1 MYFLTSIGTIPII
14 IFLFLG
20 LLLYKIFKADSRK
33 LQNNWSQYIDKMQ
46 FSTDEFYNRLQ
57 KEIASANIEHLL
69 TENVTLSEGGI
80 TSSNRKYFRVNY
92 KDFQYDV
99 CFMNFGNSAA
109 YISCW
114 LWRTPTGFEL
124 IFSAIPFFG
133 IWLNRFFFTETY
145 YRIDSANSFM
155 HFIQSKVLKV
165 LDEIIKEQNITAL
178 PEFERYPMKQAL
190 HNKK

>member
-1 MYFLTSIGTIPII
+1 MYMLTSIGIIPLIVFI
-14 IFLFLG
+14 FLG

-46 FSTDEFYNRLQ
+46 FSTTEFYNRLQ
-57 KEIASANIEHLL
+57 KEIASSNVEKLL

-80 TSSNRKYFRVNY
+80 TSSNRLYFRVNWN
-92 KDFQYDV
+92 DFQYDI
-99 CFMNFGNSAA
+99 CFMNFGNSA
-109 YISCW
+109 SFVSWW
-114 LWRTPTGFEL
+114 LWRTPTGLEL
-124 IFSAIPFFG
+124 IFSAIPFLG
-133 IWLNRFFFTETY
+133 VWLNRFFFTETY

-155 HFIQSKVLKV
+155 TFTQSKVLKV

-178 PEFERYPMKQAL
+178 PEFERFPMKQAL